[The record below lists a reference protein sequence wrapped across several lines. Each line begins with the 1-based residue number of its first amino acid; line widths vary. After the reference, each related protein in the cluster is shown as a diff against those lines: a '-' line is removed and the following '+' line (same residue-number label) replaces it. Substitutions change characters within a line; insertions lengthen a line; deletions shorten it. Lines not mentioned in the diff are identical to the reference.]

1 MTNDQDIQNQVY
13 QCFLTEVSSLLP
25 AIEQDLLSFLEE
37 PNINKIHNLMRNAHT
52 LKGSAASVERETIRT
67 VAHHLEDVF
76 KALYSPDINWDEE
89 LSALLWEC
97 YECLRE
103 SVSVEIAASSP
114 RSPLE
119 ADKTTNQ
126 MTLESEETEIL
137 NRVAVVFAKLQT
149 KLGDFFAREAPLPTS
164 DELGFDVIGS
174 IFAESMQQELQ
185 QLSAIL
191 ATGNSEQVAISL
203 RSEAEFFIG
212 IAESYN
218 LSGMKELAQII
229 LTALERH
236 PNQAIPIAKL
246 ALEDFQKARI
256 AVLGGDRSHGG
267 EPSIALRELAAQR
280 PSSSPPPLNLDE
292 LVQGTPPFTSG
303 KRLDFVKATN
313 SKLFPEQGIPEDNS
327 VSEAEV
333 TPEPKI
339 PLEPVQ
345 VEQNHEQLGTI
356 ALPQEQQDPDI
367 ASSSQLNTGDA
378 IDQILQKIGLDPQ
391 ECRASEDSDF
401 SHQSASEQ
409 KTTPAKSD
417 FSAQSSG
424 KDVRVDLLQLERL
437 NSIFGELLI
446 AQNQQTLQTNQSQEN
461 TQKTLEQLQ
470 RCQQGLRQIRDWSD
484 KYFSAQR
491 GKLPHSQGSKTGVLS
506 SAQSLT
512 AERFDPLEMDAY
524 SEMHILIQSVM
535 ETMVQLQSNIE
546 EVDFSVRQSQ
556 LMLKKKQKLLTHA
569 QENLLQAR
577 MLPLGVLLN
586 RFPPILKQ
594 LVTINHKPAQLE
606 LSGTNILI
614 DKNIAE
620 NLFDPLLHLLRNAIA
635 HGIESSEVRRQRGK
649 SETGRIRIH
658 AYHQGNRTT
667 IEVADDGQGLNW
679 ERIRQLGV
687 EQQLLDPE
695 RAKIAQENELAE
707 LLFEPGFSTTEQITE
722 LSGRGVGLDVV
733 RSQIQRLHGSVT
745 VRSVAGEGTVFL
757 LHLPLVLITAEML
770 VCQSNGLPYALL
782 AESIERVLQPEPD
795 RISFQKMI
803 PGHPP
808 QKFLLWGE
816 GQEKQQI
823 PIRTLAS
830 LLAYSF
836 PTDTFSA
843 SIPPH
848 RQKIAPLLMLR
859 QQDQLLCLEVEQIMQ
874 KQELAIKSLSKKPAL
889 PSYIQG
895 YSVLGDSRLVMVLDP
910 LELVS
915 KTWSQFDDGSY
926 SDSSGQAKILPKPI
940 AVSTSPL
947 SLSAEIEQPSL
958 LPSTNSSDQL
968 LSPSGSLNS
977 STLALQGQSILI
989 VDDSPTQ
996 RKQLVLMLEK
1006 AGCYVLQSGDGQEA
1020 LTQLHQHPEIKI
1032 IICDIEMPT
1041 VNGFEFLY
1049 TYRQDANFSPV
1060 DVIMLTSRS
1069 GLKHRQMAFELGA
1082 RAYLTKPYSEQKLLS
1097 LLSDLIS
1104 QKTTNVSVS

>member
-1 MTNDQDIQNQVY
+1 MTNDPDIQNQVY
-13 QCFLTEVSSLLP
+13 QCFLTEASSLLP

-37 PNINKIHNLMRNAHT
+37 PSIDKIHNLMRNAHT
-52 LKGSAASVERETIRT
+52 LKGSAASAERETIRT

-76 KALYSPDINWDEE
+76 KALYSPNINWDEE

-103 SVSVEIAASSP
+103 SVTAEITKSSQRTP
-114 RSPLE
+114 DE
-119 ADKTTNQ
+119 ADKTVTYSP
-126 MTLESEETEIL
+126 LEEAEIL

-185 QLSAIL
+185 QLAVIL
-191 ATGNSEQVAISL
+191 ATENPEQVAINL

-218 LSGMKELAQII
+218 LPGMKELAQTI
-229 LTALERH
+229 LTALEQH
-236 PNQAIPIAKL
+236 PNQAIEIAKL

-256 AVLGGDRSHGG
+256 AVLGGDRSRGG

-280 PSSSPPPLNLDE
+280 PSSSPPNLDE
-292 LVQGTPPFTSG
+292 LV
-303 KRLDFVKATN
+303 KATQ
-313 SKLFPEQGIPEDNS
+313 SELFPEQETPEDIS
-327 VSEAEV
+327 ESEAEV

-339 PLEPVQ
+339 PLEPGQ

-356 ALPQEQQDPDI
+356 VLPLEQQDRDT
-367 ASSSQLNTGDA
+367 ASSRQSNTGDT
-378 IDQILQKIGLDPQ
+378 IDQILQGIGLDRQ
-391 ECRASEDSDF
+391 EFEVPEDSDF
-401 SHQSASEQ
+401 SHQSDREQ
-409 KTTPAKSD
+409 KTTPPKSA
-417 FSAQSSG
+417 FSSQSSG
-424 KDVRVDLLQLERL
+424 KDVRVDLLQLKRL

-470 RCQQGLRQIRDWSD
+470 RCQQGLRQLRDLSD

-491 GKLPHSQGSKTGVLS
+491 GQSPHSQASHRLLRLFTTETARTVGQTGAL
-506 SAQSLT
+506 SLT
-512 AERFDPLEMDAY
+512 KSLTGERFDTLEMDAY

-535 ETMVQLQSNIE
+535 ETMVQLQENIE
-546 EVDFSVRQSQ
+546 EVEFSLRQSQ
-556 LMLKKKQKLLTHA
+556 LMLKKKKKLLTDA

-577 MLPLGVLLN
+577 MLPLGQLLN
-586 RFPPILKQ
+586 RFPPIIKQ
-594 LVTINHKPAQLE
+594 LVTVNHKPAKLE
-606 LSGTNILI
+606 LSGTHILI
-614 DKNIAE
+614 DKSISE

-635 HGIESSEVRRQRGK
+635 HGIESPEVRRQQGK
-649 SETGRIRIH
+649 PETGRIRIH

-667 IEVADDGQGLNW
+667 IEVADDGRGLNW
-679 ERIRQLGV
+679 ERIRKLGI
-687 EQQLLDPE
+687 EQQQLDPHQAE
-695 RAKIAQENELAE
+695 MASESELAE
-707 LLFEPGFSTTEQITE
+707 LLFKPGFSTAEQITD

-733 RSQIQRLHGSVT
+733 RSQIEGLQGSVT
-745 VRSVAGEGTVFL
+745 VRSVAGEGTVFS

-770 VCQSNGLPYALL
+770 VCQSNGLPYALR
-782 AESIERVLQPEPD
+782 AESIERVLQPEPA
-795 RISFQKMI
+795 RISSQTI
-803 PGHPP
+803 IQGNSH

-816 GQEKQQI
+816 GKERQQI

-830 LLAYSF
+830 LLPYSF
-836 PTDTFSA
+836 PTDIFSA
-843 SIPPH
+843 STPPH
-848 RQKIAPLLMLR
+848 SQKVASLLMLR
-859 QQDQLLCLEVEQIMQ
+859 QQDQLLCLEVEQIVT
-874 KQELAIKSLSKKPAL
+874 KQELAIKSLSKKPTL

-895 YSVLGDSRLVMVLDP
+895 YSVLSDGRLVMALDP

-915 KTWSQFDDGSY
+915 QTWSTF
-926 SDSSGQAKILPKPI
+926 DSSRQARILPDPI
-940 AVSTSPL
+940 AVPSSPL

-958 LPSTNSSDQL
+958 PTSTNSSDRL
-968 LSPSGSLNS
+968 LSPSGSLN

-996 RKQLVLMLEK
+996 RKLLVLTLEK
-1006 AGCYVLQSGDGQEA
+1006 AGCYVLQAGDGQEA
-1020 LTQLHQHPEIKI
+1020 LTQLRQHPEIKI
-1032 IICDIEMPT
+1032 IICDIEMPK

-1049 TYRQDANFSPV
+1049 AYRQDANLSPV
-1060 DVIMLTSRS
+1060 DAIVLTSRS

-1104 QKTTNVSVS
+1104 QKTANVSVS

>member
-1 MTNDQDIQNQVY
+1 MSNDPDIQSQVY
-13 QCFLTEVSSLLP
+13 QFFLAEASSLLP
-25 AIEQDLLSFLEE
+25 AIEQDLLSVLEE

-52 LKGSAASVERETIRT
+52 LKGSAASVERETISI

-76 KALYSPDINWDEE
+76 QALYSPELNWDEE

-97 YECLRE
+97 YECLHE
-103 SVSVEIAASSP
+103 SVTAEIIKSSQRSPTTIDQTVTSSP
-114 RSPLE
+114 L
-119 ADKTTNQ
+119 
-126 MTLESEETEIL
+126 EETEIL

-149 KLGDFFAREAPLPTS
+149 KLGDFFEREAPLPTS
-164 DELGFDVIGS
+164 DELGFDIIGS

-185 QLSAIL
+185 QLAVIL
-191 ATGNSEQVAISL
+191 ATENSEQVAISL

-218 LSGMKELAQII
+218 LPGMKELAQTI
-229 LTALERH
+229 LTALEQH
-236 PNQAIPIAKL
+236 PNQAIPIAEL

-256 AVLGGDRSHGG
+256 AVLDGDRDRGG

-280 PSSSPPPLNLDE
+280 PSSSPPNLDE
-292 LVQGTPPFTSG
+292 LV
-303 KRLDFVKATN
+303 KATH
-313 SKLFPEQGIPEDNS
+313 SKLFPEQETPEDTS
-327 VSEAEV
+327 ESEAEV
-333 TPEPKI
+333 NPEPKFH
-339 PLEPVQ
+339 LEPVQ
-345 VEQNHEQLGTI
+345 VEQNHEQLDTI
-356 ALPQEQQDPDI
+356 VLPLEQQDRDP
-367 ASSSQLNTGDA
+367 ASSRQSNAGDA
-378 IDQILQKIGLDPQ
+378 IDQILQGIGLDRQ
-391 ECRASEDSDF
+391 EFEVPEDSDF
-401 SHQSASEQ
+401 SHQSEREQ
-409 KTTPAKSD
+409 KTTPPKSA
-417 FSAQSSG
+417 FSSQSSG
-424 KDVRVDLLQLERL
+424 KDVRVDLLQLKRL

-446 AQNQQTLQTNQSQEN
+446 NQNQQTLQTSQSQEN

-491 GKLPHSQGSKTGVLS
+491 GKSPQSQASQTGII
-506 SAQSLT
+506 SLT
-512 AERFDPLEMDAY
+512 KSLTGDRFDTLEMDAY

-535 ETMVQLQSNIE
+535 ETMVQLQENIE

-556 LMLKKKQKLLTHA
+556 LMLKRKKKLLTDA

-586 RFPPILKQ
+586 RFPPIIKQ
-594 LVTINHKPAQLE
+594 LVTVNHKPAKLE
-606 LSGTNILI
+606 LSGTHILI
-614 DKNIAE
+614 DKSISE

-635 HGIESSEVRRQRGK
+635 HGIESPEVRRQRGK

-679 ERIRQLGV
+679 ERIRQQGIK
-687 EQQLLDPE
+687 QQLLNPNQAE
-695 RAKIAQENELAE
+695 KASESELAE
-707 LLFEPGFSTTEQITE
+707 LLFEPGFSTKEQITE

-733 RSQIQRLHGSVT
+733 RSQIQGLQGSVT
-745 VRSVAGEGTVFL
+745 VRSVAGEETVFS

-782 AESIERVLQPEPD
+782 TESIECVLQPEPD
-795 RISFQKMI
+795 QISSQTI
-803 PGHPP
+803 IQGHPH

-816 GQEKQQI
+816 GKERQQV
-823 PIRTLAS
+823 PIKTLGS

-843 SIPPH
+843 SIPFH
-848 RQKIAPLLMLR
+848 RQKVAPLLMLR
-859 QQDQLLCLEVEQIMQ
+859 QQDQLLCLEVEQIMK
-874 KQELAIKSLSKKPAL
+874 KQELAIKSLSKKPTL

-895 YSVLGDSRLVMVLDP
+895 YSVLSDSRLVMALDP

-915 KTWSQFDDGSY
+915 QTWSQFDQRSEITPSFYGGVI
-926 SDSSGQAKILPKPI
+926 SDSSRQARILPEPI

-947 SLSAEIEQPSL
+947 SWSAEIEKPSV
-958 LPSTNSSDQL
+958 PTSTNSSVRL
-968 LSPSGSLNS
+968 LSPSGSLN

-996 RKQLVLMLEK
+996 RKLLVLMLEK
-1006 AGCYVLQSGDGQEA
+1006 AGCYVLQAGDGQEA
-1020 LTQLHQHPEIKI
+1020 LTQLRQHPEIKI

-1049 TYRQDANFSPV
+1049 AYRQDANLSPV

-1069 GLKHRQMAFELGA
+1069 GLKHRQMALELGA

-1104 QKTTNVSVS
+1104 QKTANVSVS